1 MGLKIGDAIKSF
13 ENKIEGGVKKATA
26 DIKAEAGK
34 VETEVKKG
42 WGAAT
47 GSVKKAADGF
57 KNSEFAQAVSNGA
70 KNVAAKIAD
79 GAAESIGVAE
89 LAGLR
94 YPVSDYE
101 SKVDANLT
109 RGSRIED
116 AKGYDSLKQQGF
128 KGIVDLTMEG
138 TNDEKFAA
146 KAGLNPLNIKILD
159 NSAPTQGQMK
169 QFLDFATNPK
179 NQPCYVHCEA
189 GKGRTGVA
197 TACYRMAVDGW
208 PPDKALAEAKK
219 FGLALPNQTEFIQ
232 QFGKDLAAGKIA
244 GYPKAPTA
252 Q

>member
-1 MGLKIGDAIKSF
+1 MANIKL
-13 ENKIEGGVKKATA
+13 NTNAPPVAAPAKANA
-26 DIKAEAGK
+26 PAAPAAAAPSAAPAPAN
-34 VETEVKKG
+34 KG
-42 WGAAT
+42 WAAKSDS
-47 GSVKKAADGF
+47 GGGIGGFFKKVADGF
-57 KNSEFAQAVSNGA
+57 AN
-70 KNVAAKIAD
+70 
-79 GAAESIGVAE
+79 GAAEAVGVAE

-109 RGSRIED
+109 RGSRID
-116 AKGYDSLKQQGF
+116 DPNGYSKLQQQGF

-138 TNDEKFAA
+138 TNDA
-146 KAGLNPLNIKILD
+146 KMAPQAGLNTLNVKILD
-159 NSAPTQGQMK
+159 NSAPTQAQMK
-169 QFLDFATNPK
+169 QFLDFATDPK

-208 PPDKALAEAKK
+208 PPDKALAEAKQ

-232 QFGKDLAAGKIA
+232 QFGADLAAGKIA
-244 GYPKAPTA
+244 GYPKPPPA